1 MKVIE
6 FTETNMKK
14 EFPETGYPDYF
25 GGMYYNPVDQ
35 KLHLLLTDLDRE
47 LDLYQYMIDWD
58 GVRFALDE
66 VRYSYVDLIELSDAM
81 TEVMPF
87 NTPAEVDVE
96 RNLVVVN
103 WPMGRPIAKA
113 DLYEALSKSKLISED
128 LLDQIS
134 KEGEIDAVAFR
145 QLVKE
150 DPIHVELI
158 EDDKE

>member
-1 MKVIE
+1 
-6 FTETNMKK
+6 MKK

-58 GVRFALDE
+58 GGRFALDE